1 MATLDESTA
10 RLITFKPSLTISVDG
25 HEATCSCFS
34 EDGSWLAISH
44 TSGIIQIYRVL
55 DGALSF
61 TLNKQNAQKYPSLSM
76 CFRPSE
82 GLFSTKNV
90 LISADVGGHI
100 HHWHATSGKL
110 ISTIQEP
117 GNEIF
122 SIVHQETGVLF
133 ATAGLDTKVR
143 IYDGLTRK
151 MSVILDE
158 GNGSSTAGH
167 TNRVFALKWASIDTN
182 VLISGG
188 WDKTIQLWDLRV
200 GKSVRSIYG
209 PYLCGASLDLD
220 MNTKRILTGS
230 WRTVEQL
237 QEWDYGSGALI
248 RTLMWPQSMNLEKP
262 CQIYSACYGRGM
274 AQNLVAAGGTSP
286 NQASFF
292 LSQTGQVVG
301 SLDQLDKGVVSIS
314 FNNSGTHVCVVTS
327 NQIFIVMLKE

>member
-1 MATLDESTA
+1 MEILDRNTTHVC
-10 RLITFKPSLTISVDG
+10 TFKPSLTIPVNG

-34 EDGSWLAISH
+34 EDGSWLAVSH
-44 TSGIIQIYRVL
+44 TSGIIQIHRVQ

-61 TLNKQNAQKYPSLSM
+61 ILNKQSAQKYPSLSM
-76 CFRPSE
+76 CFRPTE
-82 GLFSTKNV
+82 GLFCTKNV

-122 SIVHQETGVLF
+122 SLVHQETGVLF

-151 MSVILDE
+151 MSMVLDE
-158 GNGSSTAGH
+158 GDGSSTSGH
-167 TNRVFALKWASIDTN
+167 TNRVFALKWSSLDTN
-182 VLISGG
+182 VLMSGG

-209 PYLCGASLDLD
+209 PYICGASLDFD

-230 WRTVEQL
+230 WRAVEQL
-237 QEWDYGSGALI
+237 QEWDYGSGSLM
-248 RTLMWPQSMNLEKP
+248 RTFMWPQRMNWEK
-262 CQIYSACYGRGM
+262 
-274 AQNLVAAGGTSP
+274 VA
-286 NQASFF
+286 
-292 LSQTGQVVG
+292 G

-314 FNNSGTHVCVVTS
+314 FNISGTRICVVTS
-327 NQIFIVMLKE
+327 NQLFVVSLKE